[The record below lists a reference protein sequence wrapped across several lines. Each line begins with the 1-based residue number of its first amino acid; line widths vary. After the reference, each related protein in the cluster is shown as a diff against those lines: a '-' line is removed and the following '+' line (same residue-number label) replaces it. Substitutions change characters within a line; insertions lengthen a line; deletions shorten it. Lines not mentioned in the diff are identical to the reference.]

1 MMAENV
7 TVDGT
12 QSFILSGSTT
22 VGYKAVI
29 IFMNGRSLEFLT
41 LKLYGAVIHG
51 SN

>member
-1 MMAENV
+1 MAKNV

-22 VGYKAVI
+22 VGYKTVI
-29 IFMNGRSLEFLT
+29 KFMNGRSLAFLT
-41 LKLYGAVIHG
+41 LKVYGAVVHG